1 MYYKFDFFGL
11 MRYYILNPY
20 PGWIYMKKVIYI
32 LFSIIL
38 LNITAVVS
46 VAASLPAPSYVNAYV
61 YGTGSI
67 RINWDNEVQGASGFT
82 IQRKTDTG
90 EFSTIARVSSNTST
104 YNDMNIS
111 NGHTYTYR
119 VFATS
124 GSQFGYS
131 ADSYPVEYLHPI
143 ALYIDSVSDSE
154 LELSWSYPVSSKIPE
169 SNYQTVIERR
179 LDGSSS
185 WHTIAN
191 IPGNQKT
198 YIDDGLA
205 EGTRYFYRIRA
216 VTATSAIYLYYPD
229 NNAGRYAYTMLK
241 APTQVEAKIISTSA
255 IRITWQDN
263 SSKETGYR
271 IERKTGT
278 GSFTHLASVKENETS
293 YIDNSPVN
301 GEQYTYRI
309 IPTSSTY
316 RGVPSEEIRVPF
328 LFPISLRISD
338 VYSTQMTLTWDYPGS
353 GYIRADNCRVIIE
366 RREAGVSTWEQIH
379 ITRPGETEYTDD
391 GLTPGTRYYYRIR
404 SQYDDDF
411 TTEYFPSASG
421 ISDYTKLK
429 LDTHFYGYAMSDNE
443 ILLRW
448 DEFAVGSSTIV
459 IEKIGDSGL
468 YEPLVTLSK
477 VGSYVDTVKPGS
489 LNTYRMKIRSQ
500 NIESDYTAEIDV
512 TAETLPT
519 VKQLTVKSVTSERIF
534 ITWEYDAA
542 LESGFEVW
550 RRVNSEGVWKHV
562 ATIERGKNM
571 YSDENIVNGETYS
584 YMVRAVKV
592 NTIFSPFTMPVF
604 IRVSFTEPDGL
615 LVISRDDRY
624 LYLGWEDF
632 SDFEKNYI
640 VEYKTSAY
648 GVWNTLETLYKNT
661 TLYRFIPEPGVDY
674 TLRVRAYSDNPIYEA
689 YTNEVFYSTRLP
701 AIPSLS
707 YPTIIGSNRVVLS
720 WVDMSD
726 NEDEFVI
733 YRKSNNYQ
741 FTQIG
746 SAGEN
751 VTVFVD
757 DSVLPGREYTYIVKS
772 KNAAGESFKSNEIT
786 VKTPLKTSFNDIE
799 SHPWAKNAIEALA
812 SMGVIEGDG
821 KGNFNPYGNI
831 SRAEFIKLLV
841 ASFSFPET
849 PLGSFRDV
857 TPNDW
862 HHRWIMTAYR
872 YGIIEPDEN
881 MRFYPNTPITRQDI
895 VYYSS
900 RAMKA
905 ADLSLEQ
912 PPLYILYEFDDYRD
926 IAPYAQ
932 SAFAAMKY
940 AGIINGIGNN
950 KLGPS
955 ATATRAEAATIVY
968 RMLQALD
975 SSRPV
980 TTGNQTGK

>member
-1 MYYKFDFFGL
+1 
-11 MRYYILNPY
+11 
-20 PGWIYMKKVIYI
+20 MKKIIYI
-32 LFSIIL
+32 LLLITIL
-38 LNITAVVS
+38 MNVMIVVS
-46 VAASLPAPSYVNAYV
+46 KAASLPAPSYVNAFV

-82 IQRKTDTG
+82 IQKKTDTG
-90 EFSTIARVSSNTST
+90 EFTTIARVSSSVST
-104 YNDMNIS
+104 YNDTRVS

-124 GSQFGYS
+124 GTLFGYS
-131 ADSYPVEYLHPI
+131 ADSYPVEYLHPTTLSI
-143 ALYIDSVSDSE
+143 NALSDSE
-154 LELSWSYPVSSKIPE
+154 LELSWSYPVSNRIPE

-179 LDGSSS
+179 LDGATT
-185 WHTIAN
+185 WQTIAN
-191 IPGNQKT
+191 IPGNQNT
-198 YIDDGLA
+198 YIDNGLS

-216 VTATSAIYLYYPD
+216 VTATSAAYMYYPD
-229 NNAGRYAYTMLK
+229 NNVGRYAYTLLK
-241 APTQVEAKIISTSA
+241 APTNVQAKIMSTSA
-255 IRITWQDN
+255 IKITWQDN

-278 GSFTHLASVKENETS
+278 GSFRYLTSVKENETS
-293 YIDNSPVN
+293 YIDGSPVN

-309 IPTSSTY
+309 VPISKTY
-316 RGVPSEEIRVPF
+316 SGMPSEEVTVPF
-328 LFPISLRISD
+328 LFPVSFRITD
-338 VYSTQMTLTWDYPGS
+338 IYSTQMTLTWGYPGS
-353 GYIRADNCRVIIE
+353 SYIRADNSRVIIE
-366 RREAGVSTWEQIH
+366 RREAGDTTWEQIH

-404 SQYDDDF
+404 SRYDDDF

-421 ISDYTKLK
+421 ISDYTKLI
-429 LDTHFYGYAMSDNE
+429 LDTHFYGYALSDSE
-443 ILLRW
+443 ILLMW
-448 DEFAVGSSTIV
+448 DESAVGSSTIV
-459 IEKIGDSGL
+459 IEKIGDSGS
-468 YEPLVTLSK
+468 YEPFVTLSK
-477 VGSYVDTVKPGS
+477 TGSYIDTVKPGS

-519 VKQLTVKSVTSERIF
+519 VKKLTVRSVTPERVF

-542 LESGFEVW
+542 VESGFEIW
-550 RRVNSEGVWKHV
+550 RRAQSEGIWRHV
-562 ATIERGKNM
+562 ATIERGKYM
-571 YSDENIVNGETYS
+571 YSDENIINGETYS

-592 NTIFSPFTMPVF
+592 NTTFSPFTLPVY
-604 IRVSFTEPDGL
+604 IRVSFTEPDGV
-615 LVISRDDRY
+615 LVISRDGKY
-624 LYLGWEDF
+624 IYLGWDDF
-632 SDFEKNYI
+632 SDYERHYI
-640 VEYKTSAY
+640 VEYKTTVY
-648 GVWNTLETLYKNT
+648 GAWQILDTLYKNT
-661 TLYRFIPEPGVDY
+661 TLYRFIPDPGVDY
-674 TLRVRAYSDNPIYEA
+674 TIRVRAYSEYPIYEA
-689 YTNEVFYSTRLP
+689 CTNEVFYSTRLP

-707 YPTIIGSNRVVLS
+707 YPTIIGSNRVVLN

-733 YRKSNNYQ
+733 YRKSYGNQ
-741 FTQIG
+741 FAAIG
-746 SAGEN
+746 SADEN
-751 VTVFVD
+751 TTVFVD

-786 VKTPLKTSFNDIE
+786 VETPLKTLFNDIE

-821 KGNFNPYGNI
+821 KGNFNPYGDI

-872 YGIIEPDEN
+872 RGIIEPDEN
-881 MRFYPNTPITRQDI
+881 RKFYPDTPITRQDI

-900 RAMKA
+900 RAMRA
-905 ADLSLEQ
+905 ADLSLDQ
-912 PPLYILYEFDDYRD
+912 PPLYILYEFDDFRD

-940 AGIINGIGNN
+940 AGIINGIGDN

-955 ATATRAEAATIVY
+955 ATATRAEAATIIY

-975 SSRPV
+975 SNRPV
-980 TTGNQTGK
+980 TSDNQTDK